1 MACRVRFAPSPTGHL
16 HVGGARTALFNWL
29 FARQHPDGTFVLRIE
44 DTDRERSSQEM
55 VRRILEGLE
64 WLGLDWDEGPFFQS
78 EGVGRHR
85 ADAESLRARGLA
97 YRDFVL
103 PDELRAVREERPDE
117 VRRYPRLRADA
128 LDPGEAERRAAR
140 GEPHAIRFRVP
151 PGETAWDDLVH
162 GRRRFRND
170 DIEDLVILRSDGTP
184 TYNLAVASDDAEMRI
199 THVIRGDDHIANT
212 PKQIL
217 LLRALGKEV
226 PRYGHVPM
234 ILAPGG
240 KRISK
245 RDGAAPVSA
254 HRRNGILP
262 EAMVNFLALLGWSP
276 GTDEEVMTRGELI
289 ERFSLDRVIRKS
301 AVFDQKKLAW
311 LSGQHLA
318 RLPED
323 ALAEL
328 VLAELGDLR
337 AEGGRRRREDPA
349 WFSDLLHLLR
359 RRGRTPAD
367 VARQMRVFLTP
378 GVEVDPKAAR
388 KHWGRDPVATRD
400 LLSRLAEQFSS
411 VRWETAELEAVL
423 RTLAAERGVSAGK
436 IIHPLRV
443 ALTGSSASPGIFDVL
458 RLLRR
463 DAALARIRRAVDLLE
478 DQERFRPP
486 PRPPGSGADARRGKP
501 RVRSSGRATGA
512 VAEPGADGRAAHFEP
527 RRPEDNRWMSRALKR
542 AREALAKG
550 EVPVGAVLIKDGV
563 VLAEGFNMRIL
574 ESDPTAHAEVVA
586 IRRGAKR
593 LGDWRL
599 EGATLY
605 TTLEP
610 CAQCAG
616 ALVLARIGRLVYGA
630 SDPKGGMAGSL
641 GNLVQ
646 DPRLNHRMRVTR
658 GVLEEACS
666 GLLQKFFRDR
676 RSRSGGGRVPDADAE
691 PAE

>member
-1 MACRVRFAPSPTGHL
+1 MPPRVRFAPSPTGHL

-29 FARQHPDGTFVLRIE
+29 FARHSGGTFVLRIE
-44 DTDRERSSQEM
+44 DTDRERSSPAM
-55 VRRILEGLE
+55 VQRILEGLE

-85 ADAESLRARGLA
+85 ADAESLLARGLA
-97 YRDFVL
+97 YRDFVP

-128 LDPGEAERRAAR
+128 LDPGEVERRAERA
-140 GEPHAIRFRVP
+140 EPHAIRFRVP

-199 THVIRGDDHIANT
+199 THVIRGDDHLANT

-217 LLRALGKEV
+217 LLRALGKNV

-245 RDGAAPVSA
+245 RHGAAPVSA
-254 HRRNGILP
+254 HQRNGILA

-289 ERFSLDRVIRKS
+289 EQFSLDRVVRKS
-301 AVFDQKKLAW
+301 AVFDAKKLAW

-323 ALAEL
+323 ALAGL
-328 VLAELGDLR
+328 VLAELGDHR
-337 AEGGRRRREDPA
+337 AEGERRRREDPG
-349 WFSDLLHLLR
+349 WFSDLLDLLR
-359 RRGRTPAD
+359 RRGRTPAE
-367 VARQMRVFLTP
+367 VASQMCLFLTRD
-378 GVEVDPKAAR
+378 VEIDPRAAK
-388 KHWGRDPVATRD
+388 KHWGRDPALTRD
-400 LLSRLAEQFSS
+400 LLSQLAERFSS
-411 VRWETAELEAVL
+411 VPWVKAKLEAVL
-423 RTLAAERGVSAGK
+423 RALAVERGIAPGR

-458 RLLRR
+458 RLLGP
-463 DAALARIRRAVDLLE
+463 DTALARIRTAVDLLE
-478 DQERFRPP
+478 DPDRYRAP
-486 PRPPGSGADARRGKP
+486 PRPTGSGADGRRGTP
-501 RVRSSGRATGA
+501 RVRSSGRATGV
-512 VAEPGADGRAAHFEP
+512 VAGTEVADRAPHFET

-550 EVPVGAVLIKDGV
+550 EVPVGAVLIKDGG

-616 ALVLARIGRLVYGA
+616 ALVLARVERLVYGA

-646 DPRLNHRMRVTR
+646 DPRLNHRVRVTR

-676 RSRSGGGRVPDADAE
+676 RSRSSGGRVPDADAE

>member
-1 MACRVRFAPSPTGHL
+1 MPPRVRFAPSPTGHL

-29 FARQHPDGTFVLRIE
+29 FARQTGGTFVLRIE
-44 DTDRERSSQEM
+44 DTDRERSSPAM
-55 VRRILEGLE
+55 VQGILDGLE

-85 ADAESLRARGLA
+85 ADAETLLARGLA
-97 YRDFVL
+97 YRDFVP
-103 PDELRAVREERPDE
+103 PDELRAVREERPDD

-128 LDPGEAERRAAR
+128 LGAGEAERRAAL
-140 GEPHAIRFRVP
+140 GAPHAIRFRIP
-151 PGETAWDDLVH
+151 AGETAWDDLVH
-162 GRRRFRND
+162 GRRKFRND
-170 DIEDLVILRSDGTP
+170 DIEDLVILRSDRTP
-184 TYNLAVASDDAEMRI
+184 TYNLAVASDDAGMRI

-240 KRISK
+240 KRVSK
-245 RDGAAPVSA
+245 RHGAAPVSA
-254 HRRNGILP
+254 YRQDGILP
-262 EAMVNFLALLGWSP
+262 GAMVNFLALLGWSP
-276 GTDEEVMTRGELI
+276 GTDEEVMTREELVA
-289 ERFSLDRVIRKS
+289 RFSLGRVVRKG
-301 AVFDQKKLAW
+301 AVFDAKKLAW

-318 RLPED
+318 RLPDEE
-323 ALAEL
+323 LARL
-328 VLAELGDLR
+328 VLAELGPFR
-337 AEGGRRRREDPA
+337 AEGESRRRGDPA
-349 WFSDLLHLLR
+349 WFSELLR
-359 RRGRTPAD
+359 LLRTRGRTPAG
-367 VARQMRVFLTP
+367 VARQVRVFLATE
-378 GVEVDPKAAR
+378 VEVDPRAVR
-388 KHWGRDPVATRD
+388 RHWGRDPAATRD
-400 LLSRLAEQFSS
+400 LLSQLARRLSS
-411 VRWETAELEAVL
+411 VPWATAELEAVV
-423 RTLAAERGVSAGK
+423 RALAAERGVGAGK

-458 RLLRR
+458 RLLGR
-463 DAALARIRRAVDLLE
+463 DAALARIRRALDLLR
-478 DQERFRPP
+478 DPERYRAPP
-486 PRPPGSGADARRGKP
+486 PSQGRGPDPAPGTP
-501 RVRSSGRATGA
+501 RARSSGRAGGGVAGTAAEGA
-512 VAEPGADGRAAHFEP
+512 GPHFEP
-527 RRPEDNRWMSRALKR
+527 PRPEDNRWMSRALKR
-542 AREALAKG
+542 AREALGKG
-550 EVPVGAVLIKDGV
+550 EVPVGAVLVRDGA
-563 VLAEGFNMRIL
+563 VLAEGFNRRIL

-599 EGATLY
+599 EGSTLY

-610 CAQCAG
+610 CAHCAG
-616 ALVLARIGRLVYGA
+616 ALVLARVGRLVYGA

-676 RSRSGGGRVPDADAE
+676 RSRSGGGRLPEADAE

>member
-1 MACRVRFAPSPTGHL
+1 MPPRVRFAPSPTGHL

-29 FARQHPDGTFVLRIE
+29 FARQTGGTFLLRIE
-44 DTDRERSSQEM
+44 DTDRERSSPAM
-55 VRRILEGLE
+55 VQRILEGLE

-78 EGVGRHR
+78 KGAGRHR
-85 ADAESLRARGLA
+85 ADAESLLARGLA
-97 YRDFVL
+97 YRDFVP

-128 LDPGEAERRAAR
+128 LDAGEAERRAAL
-140 GEPHAIRFRVP
+140 GAPHAIRFRVP
-151 PGETAWDDLVH
+151 AGETAWDDLVH

-234 ILAPGG
+234 ILAHGG
-240 KRISK
+240 KRMSK
-245 RDGAAPVSA
+245 RHGAAPVSA
-254 HRRNGILP
+254 HRRDGILP

-276 GTDEEVMTRGELI
+276 GTDEEVMTREELVA
-289 ERFSLDRVIRKS
+289 RFSLDRVVRKG
-301 AVFDQKKLAW
+301 AAFDAKKLAW

-323 ALAEL
+323 ELAGL
-328 VLAELGDLR
+328 VLAELGPLR
-337 AEGGRRRREDPA
+337 AAGESRRREDPA
-349 WFSDLLHLLR
+349 WFSDLLLLLR
-359 RRGRTPAD
+359 TRGRTAAE
-367 VARQMRVFLTP
+367 VARQARVFLTP
-378 GVEVDPKAAR
+378 EVEVDPRAAR
-388 KHWGRDPVATRD
+388 RHWGRDPAATRD
-400 LLSRLAEQFSS
+400 LLSQLARRLSS
-411 VRWETAELEAVL
+411 VPWATGELEAAL
-423 RTLAAERGVSAGK
+423 RALAAERGVGAGK

-458 RLLRR
+458 RLLGR
-463 DAALARIRRAVDLLE
+463 DTALARIRRAVDLLE
-478 DQERFRPP
+478 DPERYRAPP
-486 PRPPGSGADARRGKP
+486 PPPGEGPDTRRGTP
-501 RVRSSGRATGA
+501 RVRSSGRASGVVSGPEAAGA
-512 VAEPGADGRAAHFEP
+512 APHFESP
-527 RRPEDNRWMSRALKR
+527 RPEDNRWMSRALKR
-542 AREALAKG
+542 AREAFGKG
-550 EVPVGAVLIKDGV
+550 EVPVGAVLVRDGG

-646 DPRLNHRMRVTR
+646 DPRLNHRVRVTR

-666 GLLQKFFRDR
+666 GLLRKFFRDR
-676 RSRSGGGRVPDADAE
+676 RSRSGGGRIPDADAE

>member
-1 MACRVRFAPSPTGHL
+1 MPPRVRFAPSPTGHL

-29 FARQHPDGTFVLRIE
+29 FARHSGGTFVLRIE
-44 DTDRERSSQEM
+44 DTDRERSSPAM
-55 VRRILEGLE
+55 VKRILKGLE

-85 ADAESLRARGLA
+85 ADAESLLARGLA
-97 YRDFVL
+97 YRDFVP

-128 LDPGEAERRAAR
+128 LDPGEVERRAERA
-140 GEPHAIRFRVP
+140 EPHAIRFRVP

-199 THVIRGDDHIANT
+199 THVIRGDDHLANT

-217 LLRALGKEV
+217 LLRALGKDV

-234 ILAPGG
+234 ILAPDG

-245 RDGAAPVSA
+245 RHGAAPVSA
-254 HRRNGILP
+254 HRRNGILA

-289 ERFSLDRVIRKS
+289 EQFSLDRVVRKS
-301 AVFDQKKLAW
+301 AVFDAKKLAW

-323 ALAEL
+323 ALAGL
-328 VLAELGDLR
+328 VLAELGDHR
-337 AEGGRRRREDPA
+337 TEGERRRREDPG
-349 WFSDLLHLLR
+349 WFSDLLDLLR
-359 RRGRTPAD
+359 RRGRTPAE
-367 VARQMRVFLTP
+367 VASQMCLFLTRD
-378 GVEVDPKAAR
+378 VEIDPRAAR
-388 KHWGRDPVATRD
+388 KYWGRDPALTRD
-400 LLSRLAEQFSS
+400 LLSQLAERFSS
-411 VRWETAELEAVL
+411 VPWAKAKLEAVL
-423 RTLAAERGVSAGK
+423 RALAVERGVAPGR

-458 RLLRR
+458 RLLGP
-463 DAALARIRRAVDLLE
+463 DTALARIRTAVDLLE
-478 DQERFRPP
+478 DPDRYRAPP
-486 PRPPGSGADARRGKP
+486 HPTGSGADGRRRTP
-501 RVRSSGRATGA
+501 RVRSSGRATGVMA
-512 VAEPGADGRAAHFEP
+512 GTEVADRAPHFET

-550 EVPVGAVLIKDGV
+550 EVPVGAVLIKDGG

-616 ALVLARIGRLVYGA
+616 ALVLARVGRLVYGA

-646 DPRLNHRMRVTR
+646 DPRLNHRVRVTR

-676 RSRSGGGRVPDADAE
+676 RSRSSGCRVPDADAE

>member
-1 MACRVRFAPSPTGHL
+1 MHPRVRFAPSPTGHL

-29 FARQHPDGTFVLRIE
+29 FARQKGGTFILRFE

-78 EGVGRHR
+78 DGAGRHR
-85 ADAESLRARGLA
+85 ADAESLLARGLA
-97 YRDFVL
+97 YRDFVP
-103 PDELRAVREERPDE
+103 PDELRTVREERPDE

-128 LDPGEAERRAAR
+128 LGADEAERRAAR
-140 GEPHAIRFRVP
+140 AAPHAIRFRVP
-151 PGETAWDDLVH
+151 PGETDWYDLVH
-162 GRRRFRND
+162 GQRRFRND

-234 ILAPGG
+234 ILASGG
-240 KRISK
+240 KRVSK
-245 RDGAAPVSA
+245 RHGAAPVSA

-262 EAMVNFLALLGWSP
+262 AAMVNFLALLGWSP
-276 GTDEEVMTRGELI
+276 GTDEEVMTREELI
-289 ERFSLDRVIRKS
+289 ERFSLDRVVRKA
-301 AVFDQKKLAW
+301 AVFDAKKLAW

-323 ALAEL
+323 ALTGL

-337 AEGGRRRREDPA
+337 AEGERRRDEDPA
-349 WFSDLLHLLR
+349 WFSALLHLLR

-367 VARQMRVFLTP
+367 VAHQVRVFLAQD
-378 GVEVDPKAAR
+378 VEVDPRAAR
-388 KHWGRDPVATRD
+388 KHWGRDPGATRD
-400 LLSRLAEQFSS
+400 LLSQLAERFSS
-411 VRWETAELEAVL
+411 VPWAKAQLEAVL
-423 RTLAAERGVSAGK
+423 RALAVERSVTPGR

-443 ALTGSSASPGIFDVL
+443 ALTGRSASPGIYDVL
-458 RLLRR
+458 LLLGP
-463 DAALARIRRAVDLLE
+463 DAALARIRTAVDLLE
-478 DQERFRPP
+478 DPERYRARS
-486 PRPPGSGADARRGKP
+486 RPPGRGTDDRRGAP
-501 RVRSSGRATGA
+501 HVRSSGRAAGVTAGTEA
-512 VAEPGADGRAAHFEP
+512 GGTAQHFEP

-542 AREALAKG
+542 AREGLARG
-550 EVPVGAVLIKDGV
+550 EVPVGAVLIKDGG

-574 ESDPTAHAEVVA
+574 KSDPTAHAEVVA
-586 IRRGAKR
+586 IRRGARR

-616 ALVLARIGRLVYGA
+616 ALVLARVGRLVYGA

-646 DPRLNHRMRVTR
+646 DPRLNHRVHVTR

-676 RSRSGGGRVPDADAE
+676 RSRSGDGRVPNADAK

>member
-1 MACRVRFAPSPTGHL
+1 MPTRVRFAPSPTGHL

-29 FARQHPDGTFVLRIE
+29 FARQRGGTFLLRIE
-44 DTDRERSSQEM
+44 DTDRERSSQDM

-85 ADAESLRARGLA
+85 ADAESLLARGLA
-97 YRDFVL
+97 YRDFV
-103 PDELRAVREERPDE
+103 PSDELRTVREERPDE

-128 LDPGEAERRAAR
+128 LDAGEADRRAAR
-140 GEPHAIRFRVP
+140 GDPHAIRFRVP

-240 KRISK
+240 KRVSK
-245 RDGAAPVSA
+245 RHGAAPVSA

-276 GTDEEVMTRGELI
+276 GTDEEVMTRDELI
-289 ERFSLDRVIRKS
+289 DRFSLDRVVRKG
-301 AVFDQKKLAW
+301 AVFDAKKLAW

-323 ALAEL
+323 ALAGL

-337 AEGGRRRREDPA
+337 AEGERRRGEDPA
-349 WFSDLLHLLR
+349 WFSALLHLLR

-367 VARQMRVFLTP
+367 LARQVRVFLMQD
-378 GVEVDPKAAR
+378 VEIDPRAAR
-388 KHWGRDPVATRD
+388 KHWGQDPAATRD
-400 LLSRLAEQFSS
+400 LLSQLAERFSS
-411 VRWETAELEAVL
+411 VPWAKAMLEATL
-423 RTLAAERGVSAGK
+423 RALAVERAVTPGR

-458 RLLRR
+458 NLLGP
-463 DAALARIRRAVDLLE
+463 DAALGRIRTAVDLLE
-478 DQERFRPP
+478 DPDRYRARS
-486 PRPPGSGADARRGKP
+486 RPPGSGGDARRGTP
-501 RVRSSGRATGA
+501 RVQSSDRATGVVA
-512 VAEPGADGRAAHFEP
+512 VPEAEGYDPRFEP
-527 RRPEDNRWMSRALKR
+527 RRPEDNRWMARALKR
-542 AREALAKG
+542 AREALTKG
-550 EVPVGAVLIKDGV
+550 EVPVGAVLIRDGG

-599 EGATLY
+599 EGTTLY

-610 CAQCAG
+610 CVLCAG
-616 ALVLARIGRLVYGA
+616 ALVLARVGRLVYGA

-646 DPRLNHRMRVTR
+646 DPRLNHRVRVTP

-676 RSRSGGGRVPDADAE
+676 RSESRGSRVPDADAE